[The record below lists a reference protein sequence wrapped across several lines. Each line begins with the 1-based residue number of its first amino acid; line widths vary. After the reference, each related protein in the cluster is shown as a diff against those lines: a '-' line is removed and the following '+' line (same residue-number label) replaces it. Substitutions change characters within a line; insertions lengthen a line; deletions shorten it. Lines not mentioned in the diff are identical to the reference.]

1 MILTRCSK
9 EADTEEDSGVDSGR
23 VGEVASE
30 VRVTLREETGGTEE
44 YPSLVTED
52 QEQRSHSS
60 SASQHN
66 SVSCLIS
73 SLLSLI
79 IIK

>member
-1 MILTRCSK
+1 MTRCAK
-9 EADTEEDSGVDSGR
+9 EADTEEDSGVYSCR
-23 VGEVASE
+23 VGEVTSE
-30 VRVTLREETGGTEE
+30 VRVTLREDTGGTEE
-44 YPSLVTED
+44 YPNLVTD
-52 QEQRSHSS
+52 NQEQRSSGAPLHY
-60 SASQHN
+60 